1 MTHAIAPESMSLGSI
16 SSCASGGGEGHS
28 IDAGGWLV
36 EDEGGG
42 LWSSAAV
49 VCGSGIAMVMEGR
62 LGPELAG
69 SGLVERTLVVERRT
83 SRGDETA
90 MSMDEEGS
98 GAAWSGESGDG
109 EVVGGRWG
117 VGQESVGLT
126 GLKAL
131 LSADEA
137 AGGPGSPN
145 VEREV
150 SSSSWSGPECGGT
163 KAGVGGRSWETVP
176 VAASS
181 SSA

>member
-1 MTHAIAPESMSLGSI
+1 M
-16 SSCASGGGEGHS
+16 
-28 IDAGGWLV
+28 
-36 EDEGGG
+36 EDEGEG
-42 LWSSAAV
+42 LWSVAAV
-49 VCGSGIAMVMEGR
+49 VCRSKLAIAMEVG
-62 LGPELAG
+62 LGPVSEG
-69 SGLVERTLVVERRT
+69 TGLVERSVVAGRRT